1 MVDYCVP
8 SKKCSIDFDGAF
20 IKQLFKFCA
29 KGGYKDNRN
38 EGVLGIPWYDNGKI
52 YATDSIRIARLTLN
66 DNYDLG
72 NEAFS
77 FNKDACIHAKKGM
90 FNVNS
95 FRICTKTETYENAS
109 VYPYVNYP
117 NADKLFPNNLD
128 CVAEPKALNAT
139 FMADIF
145 ALAASIDK
153 NMPIKFS
160 FTERLVYFEFNTEW
174 GKCDGLLMPIR
185 L

>member
-1 MVDYCVP
+1 MINYNAS
-8 SKKCSIDFDGAF
+8 SKKYSIDFDGTF

-29 KGGYKDNRN
+29 KGGYKDNRD
-38 EGVLGIPWYDNGKI
+38 EGVLGTPWYDNGKI
-52 YATDSIRIARLTLN
+52 YATDSIRIARITLN
-66 DNYDLG
+66 NNYDLG

-77 FNKDACIHAKKGM
+77 FNKDACVHAKKGM

-95 FRICTKTETYENAS
+95 FHIRTKTETYENVS
-109 VYPYVNYP
+109 VYPDGKYP
-117 NADKLFPNNLD
+117 NADKLFPKSIE
-128 CVAEPKALNAT
+128 CVAEPKAFNAT

-160 FTERLVYFEFNTEW
+160 FTDRLIYFEFNTEW